1 MAGVGQPDIVGSFKG
16 SGYIYGFRLYK
27 HKIRRNC
34 YLSYNG
40 NYNVYNIPTAFKKR
54 GKSKNSNNILRY
66 RLTDERFN
74 HIIKNYPEL
83 NGKENNIIEMIE
95 NPDIIFEDNFNE
107 LLAVKFYDKT
117 PMSENEYLVVI
128 YKETENDDGL
138 Y

>member
-1 MAGVGQPDIVGSFKG
+1 
-16 SGYIYGFRLYK
+16 
-27 HKIRRNC
+27 
-34 YLSYNG
+34 
-40 NYNVYNIPTAFKKR
+40 
-54 GKSKNSNNILRY
+54 
-66 RLTDERFN
+66 
-74 HIIKNYPEL
+74 
-83 NGKENNIIEMIE
+83 MIE